1 MLLDLI
7 EGCEYTLKRLS
18 LSCLCT
24 VLENPKSFQYFV
36 EWNSHRSSMNATQL
50 LIKLY
55 QEENARYGVRF
66 EKGILQDVE
75 RPLLP
80 KLSYLIAKYANE
92 EEVEALAGSPVQRSM
107 SAHSEMGGSAHSAAK
122 EESKAASVA
131 EGHQPSQVSS
141 KSKASRI
148 LRMALQAAN

>member
-92 EEVEALAGSPVQRSM
+92 EEVEALAASPGQKSVSNLGTQ
-107 SAHSEMGGSAHSAAK
+107 SEMAGSAHSAAK

-131 EGHQPSQVSS
+131 EGH
-141 KSKASRI
+141 
-148 LRMALQAAN
+148 